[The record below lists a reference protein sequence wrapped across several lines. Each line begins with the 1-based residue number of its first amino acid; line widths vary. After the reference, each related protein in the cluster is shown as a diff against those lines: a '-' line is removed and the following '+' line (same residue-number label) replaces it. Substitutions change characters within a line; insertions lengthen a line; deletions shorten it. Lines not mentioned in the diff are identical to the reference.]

1 MQTKLAG
8 GHLPLQDMIKNTID
22 GARAKLAAAE
32 GKDEKAKKL
41 LKYEEK
47 EHGHI
52 PSPKEEEAEK
62 KEKKASAMIDVSNPD
77 EIEKL
82 ASALDAVAE
91 QMEKDATFLG
101 GEKKQGGETLPVGGP
116 VAGKQPY
123 KKDSSKAHNVPMST
137 GLEHASDGAGNN
149 NVPTDEKKTP
159 GGKGA
164 KYPANG
170 VLRKTASEDIK
181 AKLEAK
187 KEGKSEKKD
196 EKDEKKEEAEKKASA
211 VDFILS
217 KVAESK
223 QGGETLDSKSGE
235 GPKPAAAP
243 GRQLIASNS
252 APAKATKREAKAPVK
267 KPLSEVLTEPAM
279 SAAHDSKV
287 NENLR
292 NASKGGV
299 KIAAA
304 VAKTYLAKIASEG
317 CTCSGKGECKYCKMK
332 EAAKKVQEKK

>member
-8 GHLPLQDMIKNTID
+8 HLPLHDLIKSTID
-22 GARAKLAAAE
+22 GARTKLAAAE
-32 GKDEKAKKL
+32 GKDEKVKKL
-41 LKYEEK
+41 IDYEKK

-52 PSPKEEEAEK
+52 PSPKEEKEEK
-62 KEKKASAMIDVSNPD
+62 DKKASAMIDFSNPD

-82 ASALDAVAE
+82 ASALDTVAE
-91 QMEKDATFLG
+91 KIASGAFMG
-101 GEKKQGGETLPVGGP
+101 GETRQGGETLATGTP
-116 VAGKQPY
+116 VAGKQSA
-123 KKDSSKAHNVPMST
+123 KKDSSKAHNVPMAT
-137 GLEHASDGAGNN
+137 GLEHASDGAGHN

-164 KYPANG
+164 KYPAKG
-170 VLRKTASEDIK
+170 VLKTAASEEMK

-187 KEGKSEKKD
+187 KDGKSEEKK
-196 EKDEKKEEAEKKASA
+196 ETEKKEEAEKKASA
-211 VDFILS
+211 DSVDFILG
-217 KVAESK
+217 KVAEAT
-223 QGGETLDSKSGE
+223 QGGMVLSDDKASAPVPSN
-235 GPKPAAAP
+235 P
-243 GRQLIASNS
+243 GRQMIASNA
-252 APAKATKREAKAPVK
+252 APKAATKREAKAPQK
-267 KPLSEVLTEPAM
+267 KALSEVLTEPAM

-304 VAKTYLAKIASEG
+304 VAKTYLAKIAEEG

-332 EAAKKVQEKK
+332 AAAKKMEKK